1 MGRIFAIKRF
11 EIHDGDGI
19 RTTLFLKGC
28 PLRCQW
34 CHNPE
39 GLTSKPVL
47 SYYPQRCVG
56 CGMCR
61 LDCPQGA
68 HVFKDGQHV
77 LDRKLCMACG
87 KCAQSCAHGALTFYG
102 QEVTAQ
108 EILPRLLEDRLFYGA
123 NGGVTLSGGEPLLQ
137 ADFCLELLQLLK
149 KEGINTAVDTC
160 GLVSRSA
167 YEQVLPWTDQF
178 LFDVKA
184 ADPVLHEELTGC
196 RNEQILD
203 NLRFLDQQ
211 GARIE
216 IRIPLIPDKNDSEI
230 AAIGELLLPL
240 KHIEKVKVLGF
251 HNLAAE
257 KYASLE
263 MVHPMGDAPSAEV
276 EQIRQG
282 AAILQQM
289 GLPAIY

>member
-39 GLTSKPVL
+39 GLTSKSVL

-61 LDCPQGA
+61 TACSTGA
-68 HVFKDGQHV
+68 HVFEGVQHT
-77 LDRKLCMACG
+77 LDRSLCIACG
-87 KCAQSCAHGALTFYG
+87 KCAESCAHGALTFYG
-102 QEVTAQ
+102 QDVTAQ
-108 EILPRLLEDRLFYGA
+108 EILPRLLEDRPFYGEK
-123 NGGVTLSGGEPLLQ
+123 GGVTLSGGEPLLQ
-137 ADFCLELLQLLK
+137 DDFCLELLQLLK
-149 KEGINTAVDTC
+149 GAGVTTAVDTC
-160 GLVSRSA
+160 GLVPRTA
-167 YEQVLPWTDQF
+167 YEKVLPWADQF
-178 LFDVKA
+178 LFDVKT
-184 ADPVLHEELTGC
+184 ADPVLHEELTGS
-196 RNEQILD
+196 RNDQILE

-216 IRIPLIPDKNDSEI
+216 VRIPLIPGKNDGEI
-230 AAIGELLLPL
+230 TAIGNLLLPL
-240 KHIEKVKVLGF
+240 KHVEKVKVLGF

-257 KYASLE
+257 KYASLN
-263 MVHPMGDAPSAEV
+263 MVHPMGDAPSAEI
-276 EQIRQG
+276 EQIRQ
-282 AAILQQM
+282 AVEILRAM
-289 GLPAIY
+289 GLPATH